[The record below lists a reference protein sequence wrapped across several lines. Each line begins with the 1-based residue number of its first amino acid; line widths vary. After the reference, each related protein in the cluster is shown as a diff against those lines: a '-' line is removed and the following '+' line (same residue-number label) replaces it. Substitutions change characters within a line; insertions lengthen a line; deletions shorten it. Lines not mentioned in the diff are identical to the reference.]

1 MKTDSLHTT
10 INLWQGTSVVGKARL
25 TAFQATGGDGTS
37 CIVCPGGSYFWLDRV
52 NEGRMVAEWLQSNGI
67 TAFLLEY
74 RTAGVPAFMTRFR
87 LRGHVARSMRSMQDV
102 FMALEYVKANAAC
115 WGIDRDR
122 VGVLGFSAGG
132 HMALMSA
139 EKNGRDLLAE
149 VGIMTSRDLSP
160 CFVGAVYPVVS
171 FVDRCVHKRSRRGLM
186 GDFNGHHYRLR
197 RELSAELNVSPDMP
211 PLFLVSC
218 DDDRVVDPGNS
229 RILVD
234 AMLSAGAR
242 MDYHRY
248 KTGGHGFGVNVSL
261 TTIEAAAWMPA
272 FLDFVS
278 RV

>member
-1 MKTDSLHTT
+1 MKYDSRHTP
-10 INLWQGTSVVGKARL
+10 IDLWQGTPVNGSARL
-25 TAFQATGGDGTS
+25 TVFPATGGDGKA
-37 CIVCPGGSYFWLDRV
+37 CILCPGGSYFWLDRV
-52 NEGRMVAEWLQSNGI
+52 NEGRMVAEWLRSNGI

-74 RTAGVPAFMTRFR
+74 RTAGVPAFMTCFR
-87 LRGHVARSMRSMQDV
+87 LRGHAARAMRSMQDV
-102 FMALEYVKANAAC
+102 FMALEYVKANADC
-115 WGIDRDR
+115 WGVDRDR

-139 EKNGRDLLAE
+139 EKNGREVLA
-149 VGIMTSRDLSP
+149 GIGIKAACDPAP

-186 GDFNGHHYRLR
+186 GDFNGHHERLR

-229 RILVD
+229 RILVE

-242 MDYHRY
+242 LDYRRY
-248 KTGGHGFGVNVSL
+248 KTGGHGFGANGSL
-261 TTIEAAAWMPA
+261 TTAEAAAWMPA
-272 FLDFVS
+272 FLDFVA